1 MSRRIP
7 GLDGLRAFSAV
18 GVALMHIYVLPIG
31 WIGVQVFYVL
41 SGFLITGILIEA
53 KDNSPSLG
61 ALLKRFYYRR
71 SLRILPL
78 YFTYLLFILAA
89 SYLFHSAIDQRR
101 ALPWLATYTYNIH
114 RVLHPSDRFGLSTH
128 LWSLCIEE
136 QFYLAWPLFVFFL
149 SGKHFRIF
157 AIAVIVLSP
166 FLRASLLLTSRN
178 PTLAAYFLTP
188 YQLDGFAVGAVLST
202 FSVSQLAALR
212 KPLSAILACTIPFA
226 LIWNR
231 HQPWFGLMWLMH
243 EGHGTWIWGYTLIN
257 LCAAALVIAC
267 ICGSPLIPFLE
278 WSPLRY
284 LGRISYGFYVWH
296 AASVILFVHIFH
308 HLHLT
313 NWLSPFGLSLLI
325 TFLAFNTLI
334 SALSFRFLEQPPMR
348 FRDRFF
354 PEEAKTSDV
363 QPQVATAA
371 PPLADF

>member
-18 GVALMHIYVLPIG
+18 GVALMHLNVFPIG

-41 SGFLITGILIEA
+41 SGFLITGILLDA
-53 KDNSPSLG
+53 KENSPSLSF
-61 ALLKRFYYRR
+61 LLKRFYYRR

-78 YFTYLLFILAA
+78 YFTYLLFILVA
-89 SYLFHSAIDQRR
+89 SYLLRSASDQRA

-114 RVLHPSDRFGLSTH
+114 RVLRPSDIFGLSTH
-128 LWSLCIEE
+128 LWSLSIEE

-157 AIAVIVLSP
+157 AIAVIALSP
-166 FLRASLLLTSRN
+166 FLRASLLLTSHN
-178 PTLAAYFLTP
+178 PVLAAYFLTP
-188 YQLDGFAVGAVLST
+188 YQLDGFAAGAVLST
-202 FSVSQLAALR
+202 FSVPQLAVLR
-212 KPLSAILACTIPFA
+212 KPLSLVLICTVPLA

-231 HQPWFGLMWLMH
+231 HQHWFGLFWLMH
-243 EGHGTWIWGYTLIN
+243 GGNATWVWGYTLIN
-257 LCAAALVIAC
+257 LCAAALVIGC
-267 ICGSPLIPFLE
+267 IQGSRLIPFLE

-296 AASVILFVHIFH
+296 AASVILFLHIFH
-308 HLHLT
+308 HLRLT
-313 NWLSPFGLSLLI
+313 SWSSPLGLSLLI
-325 TFLAFNTLI
+325 TFIAFNTLV

-348 FRDRFF
+348 WRDRFF
-354 PEEAKTSDV
+354 PEGTKSAV
-363 QPQVATAA
+363 QPPITTVV